1 MKDPIMKAFL
11 LSTLLLIT
19 LILIADVAFSGEK
32 SEWLNKNPCMIK
44 IVITSVEKGDTTV
57 VTKEEV
63 MKCKDGY
70 DGPNYWELFAAHYY
84 SNLTVPAYCRKVA
97 RPDHPFKMPGLMCLD
112 EHGVWETK

>member
-1 MKDPIMKAFL
+1 MRPIL
-11 LSTLLLIT
+11 LAT
-19 LILIADVAFSGEK
+19 LIMITILLFMNFAVGEEKTK
-32 SEWLNKNPCMIK
+32 SEWLNDNPCMIK
-44 IVITSVEKGDTTV
+44 VIIKEKCLDSQCLITET
-57 VTKEEV
+57 TKEEV
-63 MKCKDGY
+63 LKCKDGY